1 MAQEDGAIRIVTK
14 ITTKDAEESLDS
26 LEYQIK
32 KSAKYMDTLRQKMDA
47 LKGQK
52 IPTRE
57 YKDLQA
63 ELARAEKELQKLVAQ
78 QEDWEKIG
86 ITSGGAWD
94 TLSEEIEKADYKID
108 DIKAKMQSL
117 TDAGKDFTLGEE
129 TFEYKG
135 YERQLKY
142 EEEAIVKAGEH
153 YKKLA
158 SDEDKLSEIKKNSTV
173 VDQKMIDLLE
183 QRNRLAEKLKE
194 LEKAG
199 VAEGYEEHNQAYIE
213 WKNAADAVKAYRAE
227 LDKQTDSGQAKI
239 AQQEAKAAEKREAAQ
254 RRAEEQAEKALQKEN
269 ARIQKEVE
277 NQAKLEAKEAE
288 RKAREEARINAI
300 QAKEEAKRAKEV
312 AAIQE
317 QEAEEQRLAE
327 IRENAVVG
335 NQRIVEVMER
345 RKQLAQE
352 IADMEKAGVGTGYQ
366 QYDSAVQELAAADQE
381 IKDYNNNI
389 NQVKESYSKL
399 GAAAKKAFSTLQ
411 SAVSKTG
418 SGLKKLGGFVKSVFS
433 NLTKS
438 AHKSNSTLGTLGS
451 RFKSLALSLLIF
463 NQISK
468 AFNAMISGMK
478 QGFGN
483 LYKEV
488 NGFKSAVDGLKASS
502 LTLKNSFAA
511 AFRPLVE
518 IAVPYIQKVIDAIA
532 NLMNIIGQ
540 FTAAIT
546 GQKTYTKAIKQTTAA
561 IEDENKAQNKQLSG
575 LDKLNNLSSGSGGAS
590 DGGGSGEMFE
600 EEVPIESGILGIF
613 DKIKGLIE
621 SEDWEG
627 LGAYIADALNK
638 GLQKVYDVINW
649 ENVGPKVTAFVD
661 AFTGTLNGLIDN
673 FDWDLLG
680 RTIGA
685 GVNTVVNTLSLLIT
699 GIDWENLGKGLANG
713 VNGLANEVDFTNV
726 GNLIGQKFMILPQ
739 MLLGFAQN
747 LDWGMIGRKI
757 GEALNGIVSSIDLS
771 KVGEALGTALTG
783 IFQSVIDFSATFD
796 WNALGTNI
804 CQGINSF
811 FSNTDWAVVGKGISD
826 FCIGLLNTLITTV
839 QEIDWKLIGQSIGTA
854 IANID
859 WGTILKKALILLFD
873 FPKMIMD
880 TLSGAI
886 QAIDWGQLVTDI
898 AVAIRTFFEEYDW
911 AGWFNSLGEFI
922 GSIFAAVFDIAGV
935 LGEAIMN
942 TIDSLKEYFLGYIME
957 SLSGLDED
965 ANILDIG
972 IAIVQGMLNGILDA
986 ISAIGNWIYEN
997 IFSPFI
1003 EGFKNAFGIHS
1014 PSTVM
1019 EEMGNF
1025 LMEGLF
1031 NGISSLV
1038 EKVISIFGDIKEKIS
1053 EKWEAIKENTSEVW
1067 ENIKGSLSDTWENV
1081 KSNASDTFENVKNWI
1096 GDKWNSVKE
1105 NTGNTWES
1113 IKNKLSGTWGNIKN
1127 YASNKFGDIGSTIS
1141 DRWNS
1146 IKSNTGS
1153 TWDNVKSNLSSKW
1166 DSIKSNAGN
1175 VFDAIRSN
1183 MSNSWGN
1190 MKNSATDFANQIKE
1204 NVIRAWE
1211 SMKSGATN
1219 IWNTLSDMIR
1229 NPINSILGSVESLA
1243 NGIINGIN
1251 GMIEALN
1258 SISFSIPDWVPGLG
1272 GKSFGFDL
1280 SYLGNI
1286 SIPRLATGTVV
1297 PPNNE
1302 FLAVLGDNK
1311 REPEVVSP
1319 LSTIEQAVENA
1330 MRRNGGM
1337 GGGEITIKIPVE
1349 IDGNV
1354 LFELIK
1360 KLDLEQ
1366 YKRTQ
1371 RPSFQM

>member
-1 MAQEDGAIRIVTK
+1 MRVMRVCGIFFFFWGGESVAQEDGAIRIVTK

-142 EEEAIVKAGEH
+142 EEEAITKAGEH
-153 YKKLA
+153 YKRLS

-239 AQQEAKAAEKREAAQ
+239 AQQEAKAAEKREEAQ

-300 QAKEEAKRAKEV
+300 QAKEEAKRAKEI
-312 AAIQE
+312 AAIQAQE
-317 QEAEEQRLAE
+317 QEEQRLAA

-335 NQRIVEVMER
+335 NQRIVEIMER
-345 RKQLAQE
+345 RRQLAQE
-352 IADMEKAGVGTGYQ
+352 IADMEQAGVGVGYQ
-366 QYDSAVQELAAADQE
+366 QHDTAKQELASLDQE
-381 IKDYNNNI
+381 IKNYADGVEE
-389 NQVKESYSKL
+389 VKESYSRL
-399 GAAAKKAFSTLQ
+399 GQAAKKAFSIAH
-411 SAVSKTG
+411 SAISKAG
-418 SGLKKLGGFVKSVFS
+418 SGLKRFGGFVKSVFS
-433 NLTKS
+433 SLTKS
-438 AHKSNSTLGTLGS
+438 AHKSNSSLGALGA

-478 QGFGN
+478 EGFGN
-483 LYKEV
+483 LYNEV
-488 NGFKSAVDGLKASS
+488 GAFKSAIDGLKASS

-518 IAVPYIQKVIDAIA
+518 IAIPYIQRAIDAIA

-546 GQKTYTKAIKQTTAA
+546 GQKTYTKAVKQTTAA
-561 IEDENKAQNKQLSG
+561 IKEQTGAQNRQLSS

-590 DGGGSGEMFE
+590 GGGGAGNMFE
-600 EEVPIESGILGIF
+600 EAPIESGILGVF
-613 DKIKGLIE
+613 DKLKELIE
-621 SEDWEG
+621 NKDWEG
-627 LGAYIADALNK
+627 LGAYIAEAINK

-649 ENVGPKVTAFVD
+649 NNVGPKVTAFVD
-661 AFTGTLNGLIDN
+661 AFTRTFNSLVDHL
-673 FDWDLLG
+673 DWDLLG
-680 RTIGA
+680 RVIGA
-685 GVNTVVNTLSLLIT
+685 GINTIVNTLNLLIE
-699 GIDWENLGKGLANG
+699 GIDWENLGVKISTGMRGLI
-713 VNGLANEVDFTNV
+713 NEVNW
-726 GNLIGQKFMILPQ
+726 GNLGNLLGNKFMIQWNIFTGFVDDMWRKNDFTKLTGWAE
-739 MLLGFAQN
+739 LGISLGN
-747 LDWGMIGRKI
+747 
-757 GEALNGIVSSIDLS
+757 ALNGVFEKVDLA
-771 KVGEALGTALTG
+771 KIGATLGRAVTG
-783 IFQSVIDFSATFD
+783 IFQSVIYLSETFR
-796 WNALGTNI
+796 WKELGDNVAN
-804 CQGINSF
+804 GINNF
-811 FSNTDWAVVGKGISD
+811 FSETNWATVGQGFSD
-826 FCIGLLNTLITTV
+826 FVIGLLDALIAAIEGTNWR
-839 QEIDWKLIGQSIGTA
+839 QIGTSIGTFL
-854 IANID
+854 ANID
-859 WGTILKKALILLFD
+859 WGKIIYDALVLLFEL
-873 FPKMIMD
+873 PKILWD
-880 TLSGAI
+880 TLSGVI
-886 QAIDWGQLVTDI
+886 QSIDWGQLVTDI
-898 AVAIRTFFEEYDW
+898 AVAIKTFFEEYDW
-911 AGWFNSLGEFI
+911 AGWFYSAGEYL
-922 GSIFAAVFDIAGV
+922 GSIFAAVFDVAGV
-935 LGEAIMN
+935 IGEYIMQAV
-942 TIDSLKEYFLGYIME
+942 DSLKEYFLGYIIE

-965 ANILDIG
+965 ASLWEIG
-972 IAIVQGMLNGILDA
+972 WAIIQGMFNGIIDTIA
-986 ISAIGNWIYEN
+986 NIGEWIWEN

-1003 EGFKNAFGIHS
+1003 EGFKSAFGIHS

-1019 EEMGNF
+1019 EEMGGF
-1025 LMEGLF
+1025 LMEGLL
-1031 NGISSLV
+1031 NGIQSLV
-1038 EKVISIFGDIKEKIS
+1038 DAVTELWEFMKEIAISLWESVKEKIS
-1053 EKWEAIKENTSEVW
+1053 TIVNGIKSVVTAVINTIKTVW
-1067 ENIKGSLSDTWENV
+1067 TTVWNAVKTVALNIWNGIKTTISTV
-1081 KSNASDTFENVKNWI
+1081 I
-1096 GDKWNSVKE
+1096 NSVKTVISTAL
-1105 NTGNTWES
+1105 NIIKATWNAAWTGMKTTVVNIFNGIWTA
-1113 IKNKLSGTWGNIKN
+1113 IKN
-1127 YASNKFGDIGSTIS
+1127 
-1141 DRWNS
+1141 
-1146 IKSNTGS
+1146 
-1153 TWDNVKSNLSSKW
+1153 V
-1166 DSIKSNAGN
+1166 
-1175 VFDAIRSN
+1175 
-1183 MSNSWGN
+1183 
-1190 MKNSATDFANQIKE
+1190 
-1204 NVIRAWE
+1204 
-1211 SMKSGATN
+1211 
-1219 IWNTLSDMIR
+1219 
-1229 NPINSILGSVESLA
+1229 INSILGGIEGMA
-1243 NGIINGIN
+1243 NGVINGIN
-1251 GMIEALN
+1251 FVIRALN
-1258 SISFSIPDWVPGLG
+1258 SFHVDVPGPIAKLTG
-1272 GKSFGFDL
+1272 FESFGFSL
-1280 SYLGNI
+1280 SELSNV

-1319 LSTIEQAVENA
+1319 LSTIEKAVENA
-1330 MRRNGGM
+1330 MRRNGGI

-1360 KLDLEQ
+1360 KLDMQ
-1366 YKRTQ
+1366 QFNRTG
-1371 RPSFQM
+1371 RPSFQI

>member
-1 MAQEDGAIRIVTK
+1 MAQYDGSIRINTK
-14 ITTKDAEESLDS
+14 IDTKGFKDGEKEIESESRRMAESVSKTTD
-26 LEYQIK
+26 QI
-32 KSAKYMDTLRQKMDA
+32 
-47 LKGQK
+47 
-52 IPTRE
+52 
-57 YKDLQA
+57 
-63 ELARAEKELQKLVAQ
+63 EKELENLKNAQKSFLEAGGKKASPLYQ
-78 QEDWEKIG
+78 QYEKEI
-86 ITSGGAWD
+86 SELQN
-94 TLSEEIEKADYKID
+94 TL
-108 DIKAKMQSL
+108 QSL
-117 TDAGKDFTLGEE
+117 KNTQNDTEIADEHWNLLRIDVEE
-129 TFEYKG
+129 Y
-135 YERQLKY
+135 
-142 EEEAIVKAGEH
+142 AKA
-153 YKKLA
+153 
-158 SDEDKLSEIKKNSTV
+158 
-173 VDQKMIDLLE
+173 
-183 QRNRLAEKLKE
+183 LKE
-194 LEKAG
+194 LHDQGKFFGDEDYNKVYLA
-199 VAEGYEEHNQAYIE
+199 
-213 WKNAADAVKAYRAE
+213 WKNATDAVKTYQSE
-227 LDKQTDSGQAKI
+227 LNKQTESGQAKI

-277 NQAKLEAKEAE
+277 NQAKLEAKEEE

-366 QYDSAVQELAAADQE
+366 QYDSAVQELAVADPE
-381 IKDYNNNI
+381 IKDYNNTI
-389 NQVKESYSKL
+389 NQVKESYRKL

-532 NLMNIIGQ
+532 NLMNTIGQ

-649 ENVGPKVTAFVD
+649 ENVGPKVTAFVN

-911 AGWFNSLGEFI
+911 VGWFNSLGEFI

-1025 LMEGLF
+1025 LMEGLLNGIQSLVDAVTEIWEF
-1031 NGISSLV
+1031 MKGIAISLWESVKEGISSIINGLNMVIVTVMNAISSTWTTVWNTVKSVAMTVWNGIKTTISTIINGISS
-1038 EKVISIFGDIKEKIS
+1038 VIQSVMN
-1053 EKWEAIKENTSEVW
+1053 AIKSAWTTVW
-1067 ENIKGSLSDTWENV
+1067 NAVKTVALNIWNGIKTTISTV
-1081 KSNASDTFENVKNWI
+1081 I
-1096 GDKWNSVKE
+1096 NSVKTVISTAL
-1105 NTGNTWES
+1105 NA
-1113 IKNKLSGTWGNIKN
+1113 IK
-1127 YASNKFGDIGSTIS
+1127 A
-1141 DRWNS
+1141 
-1146 IKSNTGS
+1146 
-1153 TWDNVKSNLSSKW
+1153 
-1166 DSIKSNAGN
+1166 
-1175 VFDAIRSN
+1175 
-1183 MSNSWGN
+1183 
-1190 MKNSATDFANQIKE
+1190 
-1204 NVIRAWE
+1204 
-1211 SMKSGATN
+1211 
-1219 IWNTLSDMIR
+1219 IWNTVWTGLKTTVVNIF
-1229 NPINSILGSVESLA
+1229 NGIWTAIKNVINSILGGIEGMA
-1243 NGIINGIN
+1243 NGVINGIN
-1251 GMIEALN
+1251 AVIGALN
-1258 SISFSIPDWVPGLG
+1258 SIHVSIPDWVPGLG
-1272 GKSFGFDL
+1272 GKSFGIDL
-1280 SYLGNI
+1280 GYLSNV

-1330 MRRNGGM
+1330 MRRNGGT
-1337 GGGEITIKIPVE
+1337 GGVKELTIHVPVE
-1349 IDGNV
+1349 IDGRV
-1354 LFELIK
+1354 LFELIR

-1366 YKRTQ
+1366 YNRTQ

>member
-1 MAQEDGAIRIVTK
+1 MAQYDGSIRINTK
-14 ITTKDAEESLDS
+14 INTDGFKDGEKQIESESRRVAKSVSNSTQKAEKQVENLGQTFSETAVKIAELQTKM
-26 LEYQIK
+26 Q
-32 KSAKYMDTLRQKMDA
+32 A
-47 LKGQK
+47 LKFLGVETK
-52 IPTRE
+52 EFTDAKKEVERLEEALERAYTRKEKFLESGGNESSRTFKNIE
-57 YKDLQA
+57 YDIEELERKLKYAQTDVEKLIETGKDIAPGTNTEQYAKMESQMAKLQAARDKEIQQENEKRAKLQA
-63 ELARAEKELQKLVAQ
+63 EAA
-78 QEDWEKIG
+78 
-86 ITSGGAWD
+86 
-94 TLSEEIEKADYKID
+94 
-108 DIKAKMQSL
+108 
-117 TDAGKDFTLGEE
+117 
-129 TFEYKG
+129 
-135 YERQLKY
+135 
-142 EEEAIVKAGEH
+142 EEER
-153 YKKLA
+153 
-158 SDEDKLSEIKKNSTV
+158 LS
-173 VDQKMIDLLE
+173 Q
-183 QRNRLAEKLKE
+183 
-194 LEKAG
+194 
-199 VAEGYEEHNQAYIE
+199 
-213 WKNAADAVKAYRAE
+213 
-227 LDKQTDSGQAKI
+227 
-239 AQQEAKAAEKREAAQ
+239 
-254 RRAEEQAEKALQKEN
+254 
-269 ARIQKEVE
+269 
-277 NQAKLEAKEAE
+277 
-288 RKAREEARINAI
+288 
-300 QAKEEAKRAKEV
+300 
-312 AAIQE
+312 
-317 QEAEEQRLAE
+317 

-352 IADMEKAGVGTGYQ
+352 ISDMEKAGVGAGYQ

-381 IKDYNNNI
+381 IKDYNNDI
-389 NQVKESYSKL
+389 KQVKESYSKL
-399 GAAAKKAFSTLQ
+399 GATAKKAFSILQ

-438 AHKSNSTLGTLGS
+438 AHKSNSSLGALGA

-478 QGFGN
+478 EGFGN

-546 GQKTYTKAIKQTTAA
+546 GQKTYTKAIKQTTEA

-1025 LMEGLF
+1025 LMEGLLNGIQSLVDAVTEIWEF
-1031 NGISSLV
+1031 MKGIAISLWESVKEGISSIINGLNMVIVTVMNAISSTWTTVWNTVKSVAMTVWNGIKTTISTIINGISS
-1038 EKVISIFGDIKEKIS
+1038 VIQSVMN
-1053 EKWEAIKENTSEVW
+1053 AIKSAWTTVW
-1067 ENIKGSLSDTWENV
+1067 NAVKTVALNIWNGIKTTISTV
-1081 KSNASDTFENVKNWI
+1081 I
-1096 GDKWNSVKE
+1096 NSVKTVISTAL
-1105 NTGNTWES
+1105 NA
-1113 IKNKLSGTWGNIKN
+1113 IK
-1127 YASNKFGDIGSTIS
+1127 A
-1141 DRWNS
+1141 
-1146 IKSNTGS
+1146 
-1153 TWDNVKSNLSSKW
+1153 
-1166 DSIKSNAGN
+1166 
-1175 VFDAIRSN
+1175 
-1183 MSNSWGN
+1183 
-1190 MKNSATDFANQIKE
+1190 
-1204 NVIRAWE
+1204 
-1211 SMKSGATN
+1211 
-1219 IWNTLSDMIR
+1219 IWNTVWTGLKTTVVNIF
-1229 NPINSILGSVESLA
+1229 NGIWTAIKNVINSILGGIEGMA
-1243 NGIINGIN
+1243 NGVINGIN
-1251 GMIEALN
+1251 AVIGALN
-1258 SISFSIPDWVPGLG
+1258 SIHVSIPDWVPGLG
-1272 GKSFGFDL
+1272 GKSFGIDL
-1280 SYLGNI
+1280 GYLSNV

-1330 MRRNGGM
+1330 MRRNGGT
-1337 GGGEITIKIPVE
+1337 GGVKELTIHVPVE
-1349 IDGNV
+1349 IDGRV
-1354 LFELIK
+1354 LFELIR

-1366 YKRTQ
+1366 YNRTQ